1 MSWELVA
8 KGGSLDLINLS
19 QYENQIE
26 EGQKQWLRLELR
38 APVPQEL
45 VNELQQKLNDYGVKD
60 ALVTT
65 GSPVLNIYFRKGFPW
80 LAIIA
85 VLVLTLA
92 IMIIGWALFKD
103 LGAPLTSVLVLA
115 GLAGLAIVGLVY
127 FDMRRGGITTRR
139 EGYG

>member
-45 VNELQQKLNDYGVKD
+45 VNELQRRLDDYGVKD

-92 IMIIGWALFKD
+92 IMLVSWALFKD
-103 LGAPLTSVLVLA
+103 LGAPLTSLLILA
-115 GLAGLAIVGLVY
+115 GLATIGIVGLVY
-127 FDMRRGGITTRR
+127 LDRRQGNK
-139 EGYG
+139 